1 MYPSLR
7 CLSPVCEEQTAMSF
21 PGSLVRQTVPTLD
34 GDNASEEKKHAEDAD
49 NYRSHDSDP
58 LRGALAW
65 QADAAP
71 WSGAAKL
78 GAAAKTATQ
87 VEVVACNG
95 T

>member
-1 MYPSLR
+1 MRKMLMT
-7 CLSPVCEEQTAMSF
+7 LVTTTAILF
-21 PGSLVRQTVPTLD
+21 G
-34 GDNASEEKKHAEDAD
+34 
-49 NYRSHDSDP
+49 
-58 LRGALAW
+58 GALAW

-95 T
+95 TWVAAVRESSGPATVAVGARLMRS